1 MAALASP
8 LPHRMPLQVASQG
21 ETVEA
26 PHPSGELGLQWRGPG
41 PGGIGALLFPR
52 LPRSLPLFRIIVQP
66 LPPFGVIIVI
76 LYFTQMTEARG

>member
-8 LPHRMPLQVASQG
+8 LPHRMPLQVVSQG

-52 LPRSLPLFRIIVQP
+52 LLRSLPLFRIIVQP
-66 LPPFGVIIVI
+66 LPPFRVIIVI